1 MLEPG
6 QLLVNAFHTTKKW
19 GLIQHL
25 LYKISIKQINQRNS
39 TYLEIF
45 KTLNEPF
52 FMITSANVL
61 HTSEDN
67 FLKTGCK

>member
-19 GLIQHL
+19 GLIQH

-67 FLKTGCK
+67 FLKAGCK

>member
-61 HTSEDN
+61 KNYEKIK
-67 FLKTGCK
+67 LK